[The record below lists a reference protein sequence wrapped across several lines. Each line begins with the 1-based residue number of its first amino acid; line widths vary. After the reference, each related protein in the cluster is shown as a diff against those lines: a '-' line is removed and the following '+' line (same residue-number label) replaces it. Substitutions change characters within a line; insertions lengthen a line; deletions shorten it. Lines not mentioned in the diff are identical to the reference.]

1 MLGRKIAASPAGNR
15 FAIPVNLFDAMRVV
29 LSKAPPCPDTSLP

>member
-1 MLGRKIAASPAGNR
+1 MLGRKVAASPTGNR

-29 LSKAPPCPDTSLP
+29 VSRTPLRSDTSLP